1 MRLNSFVALSALC
14 YVVVTAPWLK
24 GCKDRGFNQQ
34 READASSF
42 VSRKKDGFAFLLT
55 TSPLIKKSALRSAKT
70 EEDYKSLQKGVADHV
85 CFYQAEV
92 PYDHPSL
99 GGRGSLTPPQEALKA
114 VFAPVRFPPARSQ
127 PYAVSDVLQNLRS
140 RSTVSNER
148 AQATRAELDLVIAS
162 IEATETRIK
171 ERLEAAQAL
180 EGLPNAMSFEDL
192 LEKVNAQKEEV
203 EVHIVHANAEVA
215 SLASDKDRRDR
226 KLDPLYKLH
235 LSSVKQYQNLIIGMS
250 REMEGLAEERAQNTR
265 GPLTENDPGEFHM
278 LQGVLGELEGRP
290 VNKTFFC
297 PTFQEVLEVEKSR
310 PGDPGHEGAGANIR

>member
-1 MRLNSFVALSALC
+1 
-14 YVVVTAPWLK
+14 
-24 GCKDRGFNQQ
+24 
-34 READASSF
+34 
-42 VSRKKDGFAFLLT
+42 
-55 TSPLIKKSALRSAKT
+55 LRSAKT

-235 LSSVKQYQNLIIGMS
+235 LSSVKQYQKGCFKKPPIASFSPPAAFLTYTSTLRKVGGGFS
-250 REMEGLAEERAQNTR
+250 LALDA
-265 GPLTENDPGEFHM
+265 F
-278 LQGVLGELEGRP
+278 LQAAS
-290 VNKTFFC
+290 F
-297 PTFQEVLEVEKSR
+297 S
-310 PGDPGHEGAGANIR
+310 